1 MAFKMRNSVIKGSR
15 VHKDKIKVQREGYA
29 NLADGRAPSS
39 AFQSINYEEGKIDP
53 YHVSKSTYPKH
64 KTPYLKHALYESLT
78 EEEKK
83 EYDSL
88 NETEKANVNQNTELH
103 QLKNA
108 LGDKEE
114 EHRLI
119 SFSGAQLRNTLGDE
133 EEGIKDIKKILP
145 GQSIPFQ
152 HSGGNH
158 EGAYPTTEQKEAHL
172 ARFKDGHIKHRSKDL
187 RPKQ

>member
-15 VHKDKIKVQREGYA
+15 IHKDKIKVQREGYA
-29 NLADGRAPSS
+29 NLADGRVPSS

-64 KTPYLKHALYESLT
+64 KVPYLKHALYESLT

-88 NETEKANVNQNTELH
+88 NKTERSNVDKNTELH

-108 LGDKEE
+108 LGDKVE
-114 EHRLI
+114 
-119 SFSGAQLRNTLGDE
+119 GVKDNT
-133 EEGIKDIKKILP
+133 KILP
-145 GQSIPFQ
+145 GQSIPFK
-152 HSGGNH
+152 HTPYPGSRVEAVEDNNRHYAFAH
-158 EGAYPTTEQKEAHL
+158 EGGKAKAEHKDNIVDAGSEVKAKQAVEKAVEEDKQK
-172 ARFKDGHIKHRSKDL
+172 
-187 RPKQ
+187 